1 MTGAS
6 LDAWLLLLIP
16 SAPLAVACALMLWP
30 TRRALTLLAPWA
42 ALPALACALGLAPPL
57 EIDLPWLLLGT
68 QLGLDH
74 TARIFLFFTAFLWL
88 AAGVFATGYLQE
100 GDGRARFFVF
110 FLFAMAGNLGLIIA
124 GDMLSFYAS
133 FAMMS
138 FASYGLILHNR
149 TAEAGRAGRIYIV
162 MVVAGEVLLF
172 AALILAAA
180 AADSLLFTDV
190 PPALAEAPTRDVV
203 LALALAGFGIKLGVL
218 GLHVWLPLAHPV
230 APTPASAVLSGAMIK
245 AGLLGW
251 LRLLPLGEGPALE
264 GWGLLLMAVGLL
276 AVFYAAF
283 VGIAQRNP
291 KTVLAYS
298 SVSQMGLVTTAI
310 GLGLAVPAR
319 WPEISAIVLFLAL
332 HHALAKGALFLGVGM
347 ATSRFA
353 AGRYRWL
360 VVTGLV
366 LPALALA
373 GAPFTSGGLVK
384 ALLKPEA
391 MALPAPWGAPLAALV
406 SWTLVGTVLL
416 MARFL
421 YLAWPSGASAGASSA
436 GAASAGAPSA
446 RASSGYSLAVPW
458 ATLIAALLLSAF
470 TSGLAGAEA
479 VWTWSAVLSGV
490 ATLALAAACTALAGW
505 LLAKVDWHR
514 IPLPASGDL
523 VVPVERGLASLL
535 RTSARALHDFRYR
548 LSGGEAAAKSY
559 LATLRRLL
567 APAVS
572 IEGGWAPA
580 CTMFLAL
587 LLLLAAI
594 SAT

>member
-1 MTGAS
+1 MGAS

-16 SAPLAVACALMLWP
+16 SAPLAVACGLLLWP
-30 TRRALTLLAPWA
+30 SRRALTLLAPWA
-42 ALPALACALGLAPPL
+42 ALPALLCSFGLTAPL

-68 QLGLDH
+68 QLVIDH

-100 GDGRARFFVF
+100 EDGRARFFVF
-110 FLFAMAGNLGLIIA
+110 FLLAMAGNLGLIIA

-162 MVVAGEVLLF
+162 MVVAGEVMLF
-172 AALILAAA
+172 AALVLAATVA
-180 AADSLLFTDV
+180 GSLLFADV
-190 PPALAEAPTRDVV
+190 PAALAEAPTRDLI
-203 LALALAGFGIKLGVL
+203 LALALAGFGIKLGVV

-251 LRLLPLGEGPALE
+251 LRLLPLGESAAFA
-264 GWGLLLMAVGLL
+264 GWGAMLMGVGLL
-276 AVFYAAF
+276 AVFYAAL
-283 VGIAQRNP
+283 VGVAQRNP

-332 HHALAKGALFLGVGM
+332 HHALAKGALFLGVGV
-347 ATSRFA
+347 AASRFA

-360 VVTGLV
+360 VATGLV
-366 LPALALA
+366 VPALALA

-384 ALLKPEA
+384 ELLKPEA
-391 MALPAPWGAPLAALV
+391 MALSAPWGALLASLLA
-406 SWTLVGTVLL
+406 WTLVATVLL

-421 YLAWPSGASAGASSA
+421 YLAWPAASSVDASSA
-436 GAASAGAPSA
+436 G
-446 RASSGYSLAVPW
+446 ASSGYSLSVPW
-458 ATLIAALLLSAF
+458 AVLIAALLLSAF
-470 TSGLAGAEA
+470 GSGLDGADE
-479 VWTWSAVLSGV
+479 VWTWSTTLSGFG
-490 ATLALAAACTALAGW
+490 TLALTAACTALGGW
-505 LLAKVDWHR
+505 LLARIDWRR

-523 VVPVERGLASLL
+523 VVPAEMVVAFVVRASY
-535 RTSARALHDFRYR
+535 RSVHDLGDR
-548 LSGGEAAAKSY
+548 LSRGVAPAKPY
-559 LATLRRLL
+559 LGKLKRLL
-567 APAVS
+567 APAEIV
-572 IEGGWAPA
+572 EGAWAPA
-580 CTMFLAL
+580 CAMFLAL
-587 LLLLAAI
+587 LLILAAI

>member
-42 ALPALACALGLAPPL
+42 ALPALACALGLAP
-57 EIDLPWLLLGT
+57 

-100 GDGRARFFVF
+100 ADGRARFFVF

-180 AADSLLFTDV
+180 AADSLLFADV

-203 LALALAGFGIKLGVL
+203 LALAVAGFGIKLGVL

-264 GWGLLLMAVGLL
+264 GWGLLLMVVGLL

-347 ATSRFA
+347 AASRFA

-360 VVTGLV
+360 VAAGLV

-421 YLAWPSGASAGASSA
+421 YLAWPSGASEGAS
-436 GAASAGAPSA
+436 SAGAPSA

-505 LLAKVDWHR
+505 LLAKVDWLR

-535 RTSARALHDFRYR
+535 RTSARALHDLRYR
-548 LSGGEAAAKSY
+548 LSGGEAVAKSY
-559 LATLRRLL
+559 LTTLRRLL